1 MLLELDDLWAVW
13 LSAVVAAALSLL
25 AGWWATGW
33 SVGRVARPGP
43 LTRLRAWEQDGTWWA
58 RHLAVR
64 RWKDALPEAGA
75 LFGGYAKDH
84 IRSRTT
90 ADLDRFRAETIRAE
104 RVHWLSAATGVLH
117 LLSCR
122 PSLAVALAALGVAGN
137 APFIVIQR
145 TNRGRLDRLLRRRHD
160 RRTAATRPR
169 SGAADDPAAE
179 LNRRLGLARDVLHAV
194 PVRRALPQ
202 PHRPR
207 AQPGPLG
214 KGRP

>member
-1 MLLELDDLWAVW
+1 MPVLVELGAPWALW
-13 LSAVVAAALSLL
+13 LSAATASALSLL

-33 SVGRVARPGP
+33 PVSRVARVGP
-43 LTRLRAWEQDGTWWA
+43 LTRLRAWERDGRWWN

-84 IRSRTT
+84 IRSRAA

-117 LLSCR
+117 VLWCR
-122 PSLAVALAALGVAGN
+122 PSLAAALAVLGLAGN

-145 TNRGRLDRLLRRRHD
+145 TNRGRLDRILRRRSA
-160 RRTAATRPR
+160 RGSPGSVSAPSAAPTA
-169 SGAADDPAAE
+169 G
-179 LNRRLGLARDVLHAV
+179 GI
-194 PVRRALPQ
+194 
-202 PHRPR
+202 
-207 AQPGPLG
+207 
-214 KGRP
+214 